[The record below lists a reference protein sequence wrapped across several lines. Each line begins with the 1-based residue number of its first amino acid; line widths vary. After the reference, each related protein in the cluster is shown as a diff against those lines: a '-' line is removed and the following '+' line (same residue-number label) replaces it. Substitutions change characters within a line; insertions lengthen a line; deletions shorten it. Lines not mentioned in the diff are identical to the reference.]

1 MILIMMEV
9 MNIVFIIEVVI
20 RVRDV
25 IAMVIQEMDIVIGS
39 KLY

>member
-20 RVRDV
+20 HVRDM

-39 KLY
+39 KL

>member
-20 RVRDV
+20 HVRDV